1 MDSPFATP
9 LKLPCGAQL
18 PNALYSNTG
27 SDNSAIV
34 PIALFTNIGGSKN
47 TAIERL
53 AEVTG
58 SDLKNATAISY
69 NAKVNACKTI
79 SVGGSAPNSLLFSL
93 ESGMH

>member
-69 NAKVNACKTI
+69 NAKVNASKTI